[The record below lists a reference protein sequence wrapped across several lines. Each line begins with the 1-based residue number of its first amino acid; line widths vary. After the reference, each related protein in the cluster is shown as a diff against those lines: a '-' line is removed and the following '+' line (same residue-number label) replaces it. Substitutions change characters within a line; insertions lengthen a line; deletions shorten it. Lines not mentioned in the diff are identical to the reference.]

1 MEWGINFTAWPE
13 MLAWP
18 HLILNGWLPYKDIA
32 IAHNPLLIAVL
43 ALFYKVFGLGV
54 LQLKIFTWILIF
66 LNSYLTYFVTTK
78 FWNKKRAII
87 SSVLYLLLCIVYEG
101 SGLWF
106 DLALVPF
113 ALLLY
118 YFVNLKKYLLAG
130 IVFALGFFTKQTFIY
145 FLIPLLFSE
154 IKNKKALF
162 VKTERFLTGS
172 VIIGILFLII
182 MFIFGIADD
191 YYLWAIKF
199 GIFYLPGAEGQ
210 ILMPTL
216 KQFIFSIAPFAILF
230 FNSRKDY
237 LFTLLPWILAG
248 VAGVYPRFEFFHFQ
262 PALPFLAI
270 AISGFILSEKKILI
284 KSIVVVTFFAFL
296 FIGLERQIGN
306 NTRFYEPEVVK
317 TVEEINKNK
326 VKEIYVINYWD
337 NIYALSDTLP
347 MTRPLIPY
355 IPWYLNYA
363 NSKEV
368 IINYLKLKMPLL
380 LVVNERQNLDW
391 LELTNFVG
399 NFYSCN
405 FISEKV
411 ELCYK
416 NK

>member
-1 MEWGINFTAWPE
+1 MINFTAWPE

-18 HLILNGWLPYKDIA
+18 HLILSGWLPYRDIA
-32 IAHNPLLIAVL
+32 IAHNPLLIVVL
-43 ALFYKVFGLGV
+43 TSFYKVFGLGI
-54 LQLKIFTWILIF
+54 LQLKIFTWGLIL

-87 SSVLYLLLCIVYEG
+87 SSVLYLLLGIVYEG
-101 SGLWF
+101 NGLWF

-145 FLIPLLFSE
+145 FLIPLLLWE
-154 IKNKKALF
+154 IKDKKTLF
-162 VKTERFLTGS
+162 ARSEKFLTGS
-172 VIIGILFLII
+172 VVIGFLFLII

-191 YYLWAIKF
+191 FYLWAIKF

-216 KQFIFSIAPFAILF
+216 KQLIFSIAPFVILF
-230 FNSRKDY
+230 FD
-237 LFTLLPWILAG
+237 FTLLPWILAG
-248 VAGVYPRFEFFHFQ
+248 IAGVYPRFELFHFQ

-270 AISGFILSEKKILI
+270 AISGFILSDKKILI
-284 KSIVVVTFFAFL
+284 KSIVVVAFFLFL
-296 FIGLERQIGN
+296 FIGLKRQVGN
-306 NTRFYEPEVVK
+306 NTRFYEPEVIRV
-317 TVEEINKNK
+317 VDEINKNK
-326 VKEIYVINYWD
+326 VDEIYVINYWD

-347 MTRPLIPY
+347 VTRLLIPY
-355 IPWYLNYA
+355 IPWYLNYT
-363 NSKEV
+363 NSKEL
-368 IINYLKLKMPLL
+368 IMKNLKLKMPSM
-380 LVVNERQNLDW
+380 LVVGERQNLNW
-391 LELTNFVG
+391 VEITNFVDH
-399 NFYSCN
+399 FYSCN
-405 FISEKV
+405 YVSEKV